1 MARDAIAYII
11 RMTNGT
17 HKKNNTAQPE
27 RSFPMSINKMIT
39 CSEIFFA
46 IFGVYG
52 LLIVSFAIYNI
63 THAISIARDSIE
75 LAEIHFGFGMTWF
88 VIGMLGL
95 FLSGLGLSLLE
106 HIKKTNKKGVK

>member
-1 MARDAIAYII
+1 
-11 RMTNGT
+11 MTNGT

-27 RSFPMSINKMIT
+27 RSFQMSTMKKMIT

-75 LAEIHFGFGMTWF
+75 LAEIHFGFGLTWF
-88 VIGMLGL
+88 IIGMLGL